1 MKIGINI
8 EHDLDSGDYE
18 IKFNNL
24 SNPGE
29 PMELHEVQ
37 EALSA
42 IVKDFYLKID
52 KADDLPEGFM
62 EMEN

>member
-1 MKIGINI
+1 MKIKIEI
-8 EHDLDSGDYE
+8 EHDLDSGAYE
-18 IKFNNL
+18 ITFNNL

-29 PMELHEVQ
+29 PMELFEVQ

-42 IVKDFYLKID
+42 IVKDFFIKID
-52 KADDLPEGFM
+52 KADELPEGFM